1 MTITD
6 HSDVDAG
13 AQEKA
18 TALRLLVLEAF
29 GLDERLPVPELL
41 TRIAA
46 VDPGFGTDAA
56 AVKSALASI
65 GLKPFNG
72 TDFKRYYQRSAATGP
87 VAGGPQLLATLG
99 TMARAAREAKAGAE
113 ARLHARRLAEQGRI
127 ASDRAAQAAAWWR
140 NRFTVGG
147 VEPPMLTWIGYPLPD
162 TRAHWDQHEPDD
174 IHALAFLGDGMFLAH
189 HAHPTGGAEYQ
200 DAKHTAFVIASCASC
215 GRSHEHSVDG
225 ITALA
230 DVLDLVADGAC
241 PDTAEKHVEF

>member
-29 GLDERLPVPELL
+29 GPDERLPVPELL

-46 VDPGFGTDAA
+46 VNPGFGTDAA

-72 TDFKRYYQRSAATGP
+72 TDFKRYYQRSAVVGP

-113 ARLHARRLAEQGRI
+113 ARLHARRLAEQQRI
-127 ASDRAAQAAAWWR
+127 ASDRAAQAAAWWCT
-140 NRFTVGG
+140 RFAVGG
-147 VEPPMLTWIGYPLPD
+147 VEPPMLTWVGYPLSD
-162 TRAHWDQHEPDD
+162 SRAHWDQHEPDD

-189 HAHPTGGAEYQ
+189 RSHALGGVDRQ
-200 DAKHTAFVIASCASC
+200 DTKHTAFVIAGCGSC
-215 GRSHEHSVDG
+215 GRSHEHGVDG
-225 ITALA
+225 ITALG
-230 DVLDLVADGAC
+230 DVLDLVADGTC
-241 PDTAEKHVEF
+241 PQLADKHVEF